1 MSDREPFPESHP
13 LSQLAQLLRHAG
25 EELASFRR
33 RAITAETKLRGY
45 ESSTKS
51 GDLFAE
57 QRAAQL
63 EKENAEL
70 RERLEYATSETRAIL
85 AQVRFLRQQAERPV
99 SGSVPAVANGWGGKR
114 DTRRGTRDA
123 GAPKDGR

>member
-1 MSDREPFPESHP
+1 MSDREPLPESHP
-13 LSQLAQLLRHAG
+13 LSQLAQLVRHAG
-25 EELASFRR
+25 EELASFRK
-33 RAITAETKLRGY
+33 RALAAEAKLRDF
-45 ESSTKS
+45 ETSAKS

-70 RERLEYATSETRAIL
+70 KARLDYATAETKAIL

-99 SGSVPAVANGWGGKR
+99 SGSMPAVPNGKG
-114 DTRRGTRDA
+114 RGTRDA
-123 GAPKDGR
+123 GRGKTTSTGEPS